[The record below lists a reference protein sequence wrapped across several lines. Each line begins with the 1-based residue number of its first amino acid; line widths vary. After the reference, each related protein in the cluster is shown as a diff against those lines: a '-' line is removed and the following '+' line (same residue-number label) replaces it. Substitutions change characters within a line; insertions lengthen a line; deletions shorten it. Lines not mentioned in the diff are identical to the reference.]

1 MHHHNCHQ
9 KNKQNVTVSE
19 KNGPME
25 FFVEVKGES
34 VFITCGDVELTDGK
48 VLSTLSTKRARVNVQ
63 HPWCRCRALN
73 TKKRTQSK
81 CSCFHK
87 DLGVI

>member
-25 FFVEVKGES
+25 FFVEVKGEP

-48 VLSTLSTKRARVNVQ
+48 VHSTLSTKRARVNVQ
-63 HPWCRCRALN
+63 HPRRRCRALN
-73 TKKRTQSK
+73 TKKRTQRK
-81 CSCFHK
+81 M
-87 DLGVI
+87 LVLL